1 MSRSLKLLG
10 LAALAVFGLAA
21 ASGAQAA
28 DDTRIAVAMPEAAAR
43 NLRLEMVDNL
53 RALNEIQS
61 LLAAGKLAEAG
72 PVAEK
77 SLGIG
82 AMGRHR
88 SEPMEAR
95 PGAHMPPEMHAIG
108 IEGHRAAS
116 EFARVAATGD
126 RDQALS
132 ALTGVYNHCVACHS
146 IYRIR

>member
-10 LAALAVFGLAA
+10 VAALATVGLA
-21 ASGAQAA
+21 SGVQAA

-126 RDQALS
+126 REQALS

-146 IYRIR
+146 TYRIR